1 MLSLAHCRVT
11 SWKFRRLEDRKCGN
25 QTATESGLLISVS
38 WPTSQ
43 AMQLTE
49 EAIKLIGGKNFG
61 YLATVMKDGS
71 PQVTPVWVDLEGKD
85 YILVNTA
92 LGRIK
97 QKNTKR
103 KPKVAIAIADESNQ
117 YERVTVRGVV
127 IEQTTKGADEHID
140 RLAKKYLGRET
151 YPYRSP
157 KEKRV
162 ILKIRP
168 EHISK

>member
-1 MLSLAHCRVT
+1 
-11 SWKFRRLEDRKCGN
+11 
-25 QTATESGLLISVS
+25 
-38 WPTSQ
+38 
-43 AMQLTE
+43 MQLTE
-49 EAIKLIGGKNFG
+49 EAIKLIQGKNFG

-71 PQVTPVWVDLEGKD
+71 PQVTPVWVDHEGKD

-103 KPKVAIAIADESNQ
+103 KSKVAIAVADASNQ
-117 YERVTVRGVV
+117 YKKVTVRGVV
-127 IEQTTKGADEHID
+127 AEQTTKGADEHID
-140 RLAKKYLGRET
+140 KLAKKYLGKEK

-157 KEKRV
+157 NEKRV

-168 EHISK
+168 EHISQ

>member
-1 MLSLAHCRVT
+1 
-11 SWKFRRLEDRKCGN
+11 
-25 QTATESGLLISVS
+25 
-38 WPTSQ
+38 
-43 AMQLTE
+43 MQLTE
-49 EAIKLIGGKNFG
+49 EAIKLIQGKNFG

-71 PQVTPVWVDLEGKD
+71 PQVTPVWVDHEGKD

-103 KPKVAIAIADESNQ
+103 KSKVAIAVADASNQ
-117 YERVTVRGVV
+117 YKKVTVRGVV
-127 IEQTTKGADEHID
+127 TEQTTKGADEHID
-140 RLAKKYLGRET
+140 KLAKKYLGKEE

-157 KEKRV
+157 NEKRV

-168 EHISK
+168 EHISQ